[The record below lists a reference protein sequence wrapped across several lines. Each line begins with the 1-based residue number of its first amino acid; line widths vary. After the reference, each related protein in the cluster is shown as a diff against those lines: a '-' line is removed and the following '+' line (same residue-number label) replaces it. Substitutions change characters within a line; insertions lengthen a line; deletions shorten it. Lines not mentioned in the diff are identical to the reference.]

1 MHTHMHMHTHTHMH
15 MHTHTHA
22 HAHTGKLDAD
32 DLEFM
37 LDESKRQNPGSAATE
52 GELRGWAWARERR
65 Y

>member
-1 MHTHMHMHTHTHMH
+1 MH